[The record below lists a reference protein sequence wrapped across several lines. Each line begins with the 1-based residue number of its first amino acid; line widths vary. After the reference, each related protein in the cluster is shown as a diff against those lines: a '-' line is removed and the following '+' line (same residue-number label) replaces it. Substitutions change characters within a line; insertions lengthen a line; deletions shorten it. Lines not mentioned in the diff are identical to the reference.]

1 MKKYVFFLASLFFLL
16 YCCSTATSQLDKWEP
31 YDESEEL
38 AANATH
44 AVSRMQYKRIQSK
57 HSDRNA
63 LFLPFEKE
71 LTQFTQTEY
80 EALKNLILEQDILSI
95 QGSIGNGSLTY
106 ESLTLFYLYRIYH
119 FELQRETY
127 LNAIIALNPN
137 VLKEAR
143 EKDRKRKADITHPI
157 YGMPILLKDN
167 INALPMATTAGA
179 AAFRENTPQR
189 DAFLVKQ
196 LKAKGALILGKVNLS
211 EWAYYFCQGC
221 PLGYSAMGGQ
231 TLNPYGRKQFETGG
245 SSSGSG
251 VAVAANYTVAAIGS
265 ETSGSILSPSG
276 KNSVVGLKPTIGAV
290 SRSGVVPISST
301 LDTAG
306 PMTKNVL
313 DNAILMS
320 AITGEDNNDSYSYAS
335 QDIRFQGLDTIH
347 LKGKRLGLIRN
358 FSSDS
363 LMQIAV
369 KKMEAAGAIIIPF
382 DPPKTKMNQ
391 FRTILDVDIKKDFP
405 LYIQQHGSKTLDFD
419 SVKDIVA
426 FNQKDSL
433 LHAPYG
439 QGIFERIAQD
449 TTSAT
454 HFESTK
460 LKIMQQAR
468 TYFEIPMRLYELDAV
483 LSIDNR
489 PASYA
494 AAAHYPALGVPMG
507 YRAEGQPQNITFIA
521 PSKQEQKLLEIGA
534 AFERLTKARKPPKGY
549 H

>member
-301 LDTAG
+301 LDTSG

-391 FRTILDVDIKKDFP
+391 FRTILDVDMKKDFP

-460 LKIMQQAR
+460 LKIMQEAR

-489 PASYA
+489 SASYA